1 MNDET
6 GPEDDIAVPEPWIPP
21 DEYRYGPIPGVPDD
35 VMACIPD
42 KGMIHEYVWW
52 ATQCTYACP
61 VYHVG
66 AILPVL
72 TWQLASR
79 GWSLGKRGKQIA
91 IQSFL
96 IGESSSGKSTCL
108 RMAKQFHE
116 DLLSVTSHPYW
127 DRPPL
132 PADTDART
140 RQIQEEN
147 AAKANPWILAAGTAP
162 GLLEQLFDRFNTHT
176 NTTPAILYNEEVA
189 HLLERRKDHAIS
201 SVLLELFDALPKVER
216 HLSRYREMAKKG
228 QQPPSIVRA
237 PAVSGLFAGTPI
249 SLKDKLDASSFEGGL
264 VSRSLWISGQPD
276 LNRWFLIDHERKAA
290 REFVLARWIDYGHH
304 HLGLEVGA
312 NVSRIIEVPIPVKRL
327 CAELLFPSFAQS
339 MRDSDS
345 RLGAVR
351 GRALEHAELVA
362 GVFAWSKGET
372 AVSEADMRAAAHLL
386 RWSIRSVE
394 RIARKS
400 ILGTG
405 WDQIETVLGVI
416 RSAGEAG
423 IRKAELYSEVK
434 LPKKELDQALDT
446 LLDRTVIIEAK
457 RPHDGPGRP
466 AKVYKLFTSR
476 RSGGEKVIDFAKA
489 LKEKRENEVE

>member
-6 GPEDDIAVPEPWIPP
+6 GPKDELAVPEPWIPP
-21 DEYRYGPIPGVPDD
+21 AEYQYGPIPGVPSDIA
-35 VMACIPD
+35 ACMPD
-42 KGMIHEYVWW
+42 RGMVHEYVWW
-52 ATQCTYACP
+52 ATQCTYASP
-61 VYHVG
+61 IYHIG

-79 GWSLGKRGKQIA
+79 GWSFGERGKQIA
-91 IQSFL
+91 LQSFL

-132 PADTDART
+132 PPDTDART

-147 AAKANPWILAAGTAP
+147 AERTNPWILAAGTAP
-162 GLLEQLFDRFNTHT
+162 GLLEQLFDRFNPHT

-189 HLLERRKDHAIS
+189 HLLERKKDYAIS

-228 QQPPSIVRA
+228 QQPPSVVRA

-249 SLKDKLDASSFEGGL
+249 SLKDKLDASAFEGGL

-276 LNRWFLIDHERKAA
+276 LDRWFLTDRKRVAA
-290 REFVLARWIDYGHH
+290 RQFVLGRWIDYGHH

-312 NVSRIIEVPIPVKRL
+312 NVSRIIDLPMPVKRIG
-327 CAELLFPSFAQS
+327 AELLFPAFAQS

-345 RLGAVR
+345 RLSAVR
-351 GRALEHAELVA
+351 GRALEHAELIA
-362 GVFAWSKGET
+362 GVFAWSKGQS
-372 AVSEADMRAAAHLL
+372 AVLEADMRAAAHLL

-394 RIARKS
+394 RIAHKS
-400 ILGTG
+400 ILGTS
-405 WDQIETVLGVI
+405 WDQIETVLGII
-416 RSAGEAG
+416 RSAGDAG
-423 IRKAELYSEVK
+423 IRKSALYPEVR
-434 LPKKELDQALDT
+434 LPKKDLDQAIET
-446 LLDRTVIIEAK
+446 LLDQGIVVEVIQ
-457 RPHDGPGRP
+457 RHDGPGRP
-466 AKVYKLFTSR
+466 AKVYRLASSR
-476 RSGGEKVIDFAKA
+476 KIQGEKVIDFAKA
-489 LKEKRENEVE
+489 LKRKEEE